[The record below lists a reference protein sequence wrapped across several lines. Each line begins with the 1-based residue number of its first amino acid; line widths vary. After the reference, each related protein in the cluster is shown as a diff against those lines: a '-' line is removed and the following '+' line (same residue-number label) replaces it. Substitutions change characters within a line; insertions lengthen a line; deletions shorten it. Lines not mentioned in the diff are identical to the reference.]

1 MSIINRNE
9 IYHGLEVLILI
20 ILEVLY
26 ECMCF
31 ILMNPQMYVLILIIL
46 EVLYESYHYNHVIF
60 NRKQQKA

>member
-1 MSIINRNE
+1 M
-9 IYHGLEVLILI
+9 VLILI

-26 ECMCF
+26 EKN
-31 ILMNPQMYVLILIIL
+31 LVSVENVKEVLILIIL

>member
-1 MSIINRNE
+1 MKVIW
-9 IYHGLEVLILI
+9 LENIGDKVLILI

-26 ECMCF
+26 EYESDMVREHWR
-31 ILMNPQMYVLILIIL
+31 QVLILIIL